1 MPRSKPHSKVLLRQL
16 QIDIG
21 TEADIKTIYLMN
33 KKLPLTINYAFTKYN
48 QYVYCNDFEHA
59 KKMLTSIEKSYDLYR
74 LDSIPELHRKR
85 QEAVLLMDQ
94 RLQMYME
101 EEFRLV
107 EIKSREYIKQGQY
120 IKAYSLLH
128 QKQTELQNKNLY
140 SQNIYRVTERIRPAA
155 LFQEQQQK
163 VDVYLNLHLW
173 DSAFITYTAL
183 QNYYQ
188 HQNHNEIVFCL

>member
-1 MPRSKPHSKVLLRQL
+1 
-16 QIDIG
+16 
-21 TEADIKTIYLMN
+21 MN

-107 EIKSREYIKQGQY
+107 EIKSYIFGGFHSRTGV
-120 IKAYSLLH
+120 AGLFVS
-128 QKQTELQNKNLY
+128 
-140 SQNIYRVTERIRPAA
+140 RRI
-155 LFQEQQQK
+155 
-163 VDVYLNLHLW
+163 
-173 DSAFITYTAL
+173 
-183 QNYYQ
+183 
-188 HQNHNEIVFCL
+188 FC